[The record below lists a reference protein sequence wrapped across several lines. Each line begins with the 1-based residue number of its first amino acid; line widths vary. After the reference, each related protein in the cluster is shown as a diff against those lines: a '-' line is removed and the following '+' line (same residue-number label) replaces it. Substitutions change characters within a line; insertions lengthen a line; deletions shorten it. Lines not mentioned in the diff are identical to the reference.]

1 MHEFDFHEPETVEEV
16 LSALSDLG
24 DDACVMA
31 GGTALILAMRQRMLV
46 PEAVV
51 SLARTEA
58 LRGIAE
64 TADGGLRIGAL
75 TRHSEL
81 ARNRIVS
88 SRFPMLAGMAAK
100 LANPQVRNQGTLGGN
115 LCYADPATDP
125 PAAFIAYDAQIEIV
139 GPDGARLLPIEDFER
154 ITSQPHWM
162 TAKSSPP
169 SIFRLCRRIQRLF
182 TVGTCAPAPNTGR
195 LRTSV

>member
-46 PEAVV
+46 PEALV
-51 SLARTEA
+51 SLARTDA

-88 SRFPMLAGMAAK
+88 SRRCAIRGRWAAISVMPIRRPTR
-100 LANPQVRNQGTLGGN
+100 L
-115 LCYADPATDP
+115 
-125 PAAFIAYDAQIEIV
+125 
-139 GPDGARLLPIEDFER
+139 RLL
-154 ITSQPHWM
+154 
-162 TAKSSPP
+162 
-169 SIFRLCRRIQRLF
+169 
-182 TVGTCAPAPNTGR
+182 
-195 LRTSV
+195 